1 MPKSTERRKPPRGD
15 SPNTPREGH
24 HRDEF
29 AGDPSAPKAP
39 SPIVRPAGR
48 LRPWLIGAL
57 FWAVLLPLSY
67 FPRMCSNVISRYM
80 TVVSL
85 VERGTLTLDAMR
97 ARGIDTVDVVKF
109 GPHFFSDKPPVLP
122 ALATVV
128 YYPLYRSGVEMTR
141 SAMNFVICNLALVTC
156 VVGVCSGLT
165 LAWLRQ
171 LLQAVPIP
179 RWLAD
184 ALTLAFGFGSLVF
197 VYGVTFNNHSVAAA
211 LLTGSLALVLLEDPT
226 RGRVAPRRFAAGL
239 MAGLAATIDIPPGGL
254 WLAGLGIWLAW
265 RSRRIPWAFVL
276 GAIPPLV
283 LHCALQAK
291 VTGSPL
297 PVEFYPE
304 AFQYP
309 GSYWMKPEAQWKE
322 VGPRWRFAIEFL
334 VGPQG
339 WVTVTPSLAFGFVGL
354 AMVLLRKGDP
364 LRPAACLVAGTV
376 ALLVAYYAWGVRR
389 TDFAGL
395 SFGTRHML
403 ALSPPVFFFAV
414 VALARLRSRVVNALF
429 VVALMVGTAYTAAGV
444 RNPWQRI
451 EVLAQQ
457 DAMVRFLQRFLIYP
471 WTSYTRYGMIREDDQ
486 PTQNQLANRRLN
498 KPRNS
503 AEAKMIARSA
513 VRLAP
518 RRASA
523 KKAGNA
529 TDSRRIIDLTLPVDS
544 GTRISSME

>member
-1 MPKSTERRKPPRGD
+1 
-15 SPNTPREGH
+15 
-24 HRDEF
+24 
-29 AGDPSAPKAP
+29 
-39 SPIVRPAGR
+39 
-48 LRPWLIGAL
+48 
-57 FWAVLLPLSY
+57 
-67 FPRMCSNVISRYM
+67 M
-80 TVVSL
+80 TVASL
-85 VERGTLTLDAMR
+85 VEQGTLALDEAKAR
-97 ARGIDTVDVVKF
+97 AIGKVPDIVKF
-109 GPHFFSDKPPVLP
+109 GPHLYSDKPPVLP
-122 ALATVV
+122 ALATAV
-128 YYPLYRSGVEMTR
+128 YDPLYRSGVAMTR

-156 VVGVCSGLT
+156 VVGACSGLT

-179 RWLAD
+179 RWVAD
-184 ALTLAFGFGSLVF
+184 VLSLAFGFGSLVF

-226 RGRVAPRRFAAGL
+226 RGRKAPRRFAAGL

-265 RSRRIPWAFVL
+265 RSRRVPWAFVL

-283 LHCALQAK
+283 LHCLLQAR

-304 AFQYP
+304 AFHYP

-322 VGPRWRFAIEFL
+322 VGPRWRFALEFL

-339 WVTVTPSLAFGFVGL
+339 WLTVTPSLAFGLVGL
-354 AMVLLRKGDP
+354 ALSLLRKGDP
-364 LRPAACLVAGTV
+364 LRPAAVLVAGTV
-376 ALLVAYYAWGVRR
+376 AVLVAYYAWGVRR

-403 ALSPPVFFFAV
+403 ALSPPLFFFAV
-414 VALARLRSRVVNALF
+414 VAVARLRSRVVYAAFALAM
-429 VVALMVGTAYTAAGV
+429 VVGIVYAAAGV
-444 RNPWQRI
+444 RDPWQRI
-451 EVLAQQ
+451 EVLAKD
-457 DAMVRFLQRFLIYP
+457 DATLRFLQRFLLYP
-471 WTSYTRYGMIREDDQ
+471 RTSYTRYGMIRGGDQ

-498 KPRNS
+498 RPRNS
-503 AEAKMIARSA
+503 AEAKTIARSA
-513 VRLAP
+513 VRFAP

-529 TDSRRIIDLTLPVDS
+529 TDSSRIIDLTLPVDS
-544 GTRISSME
+544 GTRISSSE